1 MGLFDNIKK
10 YVSNISYDFAKGYAY
25 YHEKDYEEAFFWFKK
40 AADQNHANACEWCG
54 HCYENGYGTEK
65 DYTKAVSYYNKAIN
79 LGNIDAMFDLGTCY
93 YYGHGVN
100 KDYRIAFSWL
110 KKGC

>member
-10 YVSNISYDFAKGYAY
+10 YVGNISYDFAKGYAY

-40 AADQNHANACEWCG
+40 AADKNHADACEWCG

-79 LGNIDAMFDLGTCY
+79 
-93 YYGHGVN
+93 
-100 KDYRIAFSWL
+100 
-110 KKGC
+110 

>member
-10 YVSNISYDFAKGYAY
+10 YASNISYDFAKGYAY
-25 YHEKDYEEAFFWFKK
+25 YHEKDYEEAFFLFKQ
-40 AADQNHANACEWCG
+40 AADHNHANACEWTG

-79 LGNIDAMFDLGTCY
+79 LGNIL
-93 YYGHGVN
+93 
-100 KDYRIAFSWL
+100 
-110 KKGC
+110 